1 MAGSGLPRVKGSEAT
16 PAITPA
22 DRPSPPVRPVGHRL
36 GREGVQ
42 PRMPPNRAGA
52 GMGAV
57 GAQLVSAPHS
67 PPDRACPRH
76 PRRADNIK
84 TSLKVLIGLLQ
95 ALRQEGGGGRNDRVL
110 SSSGCQGTVS
120 LALTFLMTLNE
131 IGPFHRL
138 RKPRLEEVKSHA
150 QRHRAGKCQRWHSSL
165 GSMSF
170 GSGGFQCWE
179 EEGSAACARLLFP
192 VPLSP
197 ERNLPPAQRQT
208 LLPEPL
214 QAPFG
219 SCGTQGDHSWAV
231 RHVLPVLS

>member
-1 MAGSGLPRVKGSEAT
+1 M
-16 PAITPA
+16 
-22 DRPSPPVRPVGHRL
+22 
-36 GREGVQ
+36 Q

-52 GMGAV
+52 GMGAA

-84 TSLKVLIGLLQ
+84 MSLKVLVGLLQ

-150 QRHRAGKCQRWHSSL
+150 QRHRAGKCQWWHSSL
-165 GSMSF
+165 GPMSF
-170 GSGGFQCWE
+170 SSGGFQCWE

-219 SCGTQGDHSWAV
+219 SCGTQGDHSRAV

>member
-22 DRPSPPVRPVGHRL
+22 DRPRPSVRPVGHRL

-52 GMGAV
+52 GMGAA

-84 TSLKVLIGLLQ
+84 TSLKVLVGLLQ

-138 RKPRLEEVKSHA
+138 RKPRLEEIKSHA

-165 GSMSF
+165 GPMSF

-179 EEGSAACARLLFP
+179 EEGSAACADSSSLSPSPQRGTSRQRSAKPCFP
-192 VPLSP
+192 SLSKPLS
-197 ERNLPPAQRQT
+197 AAVGHKAIT
-208 LLPEPL
+208 
-214 QAPFG
+214 AG
-219 SCGTQGDHSWAV
+219 AV